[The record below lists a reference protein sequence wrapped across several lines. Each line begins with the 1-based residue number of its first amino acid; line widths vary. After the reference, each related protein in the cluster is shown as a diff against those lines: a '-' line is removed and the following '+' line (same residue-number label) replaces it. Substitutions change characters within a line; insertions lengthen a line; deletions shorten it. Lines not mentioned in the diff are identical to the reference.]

1 MKNETREWM
10 IAIGANP
17 STLERVER
25 DMCTYSINFQISQLE
40 ELDGIRAERV
50 EEQIVSY
57 LCSIARDGDKAYDTA
72 INAIQRT
79 LSAVVGAMIMK
90 NSEP

>member
-1 MKNETREWM
+1 MKKETREWM
-10 IAIGANP
+10 IAVGANL
-17 STLERVER
+17 STLEHVER
-25 DMCTYSINFQISQLE
+25 DMCTYSISFQLSQLE

-57 LCSIARDGDKAYDTA
+57 LCSIAKDGDQAYDTT